1 MKNKN
6 IKKITNVLLTFLIFL
21 FAFSILC
28 TNNKTLE
35 TSSGNTVSNK
45 KIEWGIKRGKDH
57 AQPDLGSENKRIID
71 EYKGISMGSSEKPYV
86 YLTFDCGYEA
96 GYTEKILEVLKQN
109 EVKATFFITGHYL
122 NSASDMVK
130 KMIDDGHIIREPHSR
145 SYSYARVDK

>member
-1 MKNKN
+1 MEKKN
-6 IKKITNVLLTFLIFL
+6 IKNVTNGLMLFFVFL
-21 FAFSILC
+21 FAFSIIS
-28 TNNKTLE
+28 TNNKTVE
-35 TSSGNTVSNK
+35 TNSSNIVSNK

-57 AQPDLGSENKRIID
+57 SQPNLGNENKRIID
-71 EYKGISMGSSEKPYV
+71 EYEGISMGNSEKLYI

-130 KMIDDGHIIREPHSR
+130 KMIDEGHIIREPHIR
-145 SYSYARVDK
+145 SYMYARVN